1 MKIQKFNEN
10 TRGTEYYHCMII
22 LQNSIEEHGIF
33 ESEESMNNWIVNYI
47 NLNIIPLYKNDIE
60 QNFLDM
66 NISNVYKDENGN
78 LVCVSA
84 NDGIA
89 FLTEFDDD
97 GYNFFIEKSNIMNV
111 DVPAN
116 VKLLRQQTEY
126 NI

>member
-22 LQNSIEEHGIF
+22 LQNSIEGQGIF
-33 ESEESMNNWIVNYI
+33 ESEESMNNWIINYI
-47 NLNIIPLYKNDIE
+47 NLNILPLYKNDIMS
-60 QNFLDM
+60 LDVSKWLH
-66 NISNVYKDENGN
+66 NDENN
-78 LVCVSA
+78 NIVCISA
-84 NDGIA
+84 NDGID

-111 DVPAN
+111 DVPSN
-116 VKLLRQQTEY
+116 VKLLRQKQEY